1 VKLNSLTG
9 KFRFLATPYFLVVIV
24 LATLTFWVYFE
35 TLFFSPPK
43 AQDFYTAP
51 RKKPILVN
59 QKKETDK
66 QNQLSSLI
74 NFELSKLEG
83 HYAIIIKDL
92 SRPLEYKKNEND
104 IFTSASIYKLAVMY
118 KIFDML
124 EKKQLQETDE
134 IQPSLTVAN
143 ALSLSITVSDNNSA
157 LALAQ
162 TAGWEKIDSLIKS
175 EQISGFSLNQETPTI
190 TAKAVSTLLEK
201 IYNNKA
207 VSPDASIKMKQLLLA
222 QKVNDRIPKYLPSET
237 KVAHKTGELDF
248 IRHDAGIVYGKK
260 SDYIFIFLSETPAPS
275 DATENIANLSKKIFD
290 ALESPSP

>member
-1 VKLNSLTG
+1 MKLNSLTG
-9 KFRFLATPYFLVVIV
+9 KFRFLKTPYFLVVIV
-24 LATLTFWVYFE
+24 LSTLTFWIYFE
-35 TLFFSPPK
+35 TLFFPPPK

-74 NFELSKLEG
+74 NLELSKLEG

-92 SRPLEYKKNEND
+92 SRPLEYKRNEND

-162 TAGWEKIDSLIKS
+162 TAGWEKIDSLLKS
-175 EQISGFSLNQETPTI
+175 EQISGFSLNQKTPTI

-207 VSPDASIKMKQLLLA
+207 VSADASIKMKQFLLA
-222 QKVNDRIPKYLPSET
+222 QKVNDRIPRYLPSET

-260 SDYIFIFLSETPAPS
+260 SDYIFIFLSETPTPG
-275 DATENIANLSKKIFD
+275 DATENIANLSIKIFD